1 MSRRESEVARFAR
14 GFALAAVLV
23 CALALPGCLGIQRRA
38 GGIEPLARILETG
51 QYEELGEVEGSSSA
65 FHLLWIFPVTPKADL
80 ERAVDDALA
89 AKRADNLIELRWWF
103 ERHYWI
109 VGTVSVIYVRGKAI
123 RYISP

>member
-1 MSRRESEVARFAR
+1 MSRRAGRAVRRA
-14 GFALAAVLV
+14 GTLALAASLV
-23 CALALPGCLGIQRRA
+23 CAFALPGCLGIQRRA

-51 QYEELGEVEGSSSA
+51 QYEELGEVEGSSSS
-65 FHLLWIFPVTPKADL
+65 FRLFWIFPVTPKADL

-89 AKRADNLIELRWWF
+89 VKRADNLIELRWWY

-123 RYISP
+123 RYIAP

>member
-1 MSRRESEVARFAR
+1 MSRRASEAVIRARTL
-14 GFALAAVLV
+14 ALAAVLV
-23 CALALPGCLGIQRRA
+23 LALALPGCLGIQRRA
-38 GGIEPLARILETG
+38 GGIEPLARVLEAER
-51 QYEELGEVEGSSSA
+51 YEDLGEVEGSSSA

-109 VGTVSVIYVRGKAI
+109 VGTVSVIHVRGRAV
-123 RYISP
+123 RYVAP